1 MFLRLLAFPIAAVLL
16 STAPCSSAAAQEAP
30 RVVASIPPVHS
41 LVAGVMDGI
50 GTPELLVPATASAHT
65 YTLRPSD
72 ARQLSQADVIFWV
85 GPVYESFLAKP
96 LASLAPRA
104 MIVRLMDAPGIVVL
118 RGRSGGAWEEDHAH
132 EGHARAA
139 SDAEVDGHLFLDPG
153 NAKAIAR
160 AAADALAAQ
169 DPANAVRYRA
179 NAEAVQ
185 MRLDALDAEL
195 SKTLEPVRGRP
206 FVVFHDAYQYFDKR
220 YGLNAVGSVTI
231 SPERQPGAQRLQRL
245 RRKIAGLKAVC
256 VFAESQF
263 EPALVETIVQG
274 SRAKTGVL
282 DPLGADIP
290 PGQDAYFQLLRGL
303 ARSLTGCLAG

>member
-1 MFLRLLAFPIAAVLL
+1 MFLRLLAFPIAAALL
-16 STAPCSSAAAQEAP
+16 SAAPGPSAAQEAP

-72 ARQLSQADVIFWV
+72 ARQLSQADVIFWI

-104 MIVRLMDAPGIVVL
+104 RIVRLMDAPGIVVL

-132 EGHARAA
+132 ERHARAA

-169 DPANAVRYRA
+169 DPANAVRYRT

-185 MRLDALDAEL
+185 TRLDALDAEL
-195 SKTLEPVRGRP
+195 RKILEPVRGRP
-206 FVVFHDAYQYFDKR
+206 FVVFHDAYQYFDQR

-245 RRKIAGLKAVC
+245 RRKIAVLKAVC
-256 VFAESQF
+256 VFTEPQF

-274 SRAKTGVL
+274 SKAKTGVL

-290 PGQDAYFQLLRGL
+290 PGQDAYFELLRGL
-303 ARSLTGCLAG
+303 ARSLTGCLAE